1 MHLVHWEILQMNEE
15 DEEVDLSSLEN
26 FSLSPDWTSSK
37 KQNFPQN
44 NDRFLGSKNKDLRN
58 RAKGGQQRKKANF
71 AKRNTDHDKGWA
83 FTIIPDIKILQ
94 TIKLKLK
101 ETGITYS
108 LREIT
113 DVIAAKN
120 ERLMVKISS
129 KNPDNQI
136 WKSKTSGSYFI
147 SRESAVNHFF
157 STEEKTFIECKL
169 IEEVMPKGNFMY
181 IFQCPITKELLPPT
195 SFHGFEDVVRHH
207 IYSNRI
213 KSTHKKFVD
222 SLQKIEDHEKIDS
235 WAKSP
240 IKRYSYLLKIE
251 ENKEFRSIEALKL
264 AIEKDFFSNFFI
276 SKNNLTIAAN
286 NLSIIESP
294 LRAQVESFISDK
306 RKWSKELFT
315 SCLVSLKRSKYCI
328 FKKGEIIYVRQTNR
342 KSIEHFKTKKLT
354 SEIIA
359 VISSNSKISKKSL
372 LTKLQQK
379 EFDLKELVLEL
390 KWLVK
395 EGYIN
400 EYSDSSLEL
409 N

>member
-1 MHLVHWEILQMNEE
+1 LSIGEILQMNEE
-15 DEEVDLSSLEN
+15 DAEVDLSSLEN
-26 FSLSPDWTSSK
+26 FSLSPDWSSSK
-37 KQNFPQN
+37 KPNFPQRN
-44 NDRFLGSKNKDLRN
+44 ERFLGPKNKDSRN
-58 RAKGGQQRKKANF
+58 RPKGGQPRKKANYV
-71 AKRNTDHDKGWA
+71 KRNTDFDLGWS
-83 FTIIPDIKILQ
+83 FSIIPDVKILQ

-113 DVIAAKN
+113 DVIASKN
-120 ERLMVKISS
+120 ERLMVKIAS
-129 KNPDNQI
+129 KNPENQI
-136 WKSKTSGSYFI
+136 WKSKTSDSYFI
-147 SRESAVNHFF
+147 SRESAVNNFF
-157 STEEKTFIECKL
+157 SEEKTFIECKL

-213 KSTHKKFVD
+213 KSTHKKFID
-222 SLQKIEDHEKIDS
+222 SLQKIEDKEKIDL

-251 ENKEFRSIEALKL
+251 ENKEFQSIEALKL
-264 AIEKDFFSNFFI
+264 AIEKEFFSSFFI
-276 SKNNLTIAAN
+276 SKNSLTIAAN

-294 LRAQVESFISDK
+294 LRAQIESFISDK
-306 RKWSKELFT
+306 RKWLKDLFT

-328 FKKGEIIYVRQTNR
+328 FKKGEIIYVRQANR
-342 KSIEHFKTKKLT
+342 KSIENFETKKLT

-359 VISSNSKISKKSL
+359 IISSDSKVSKKSL
-372 LTKLQQK
+372 STKLQQK
-379 EFDLKELVLEL
+379 GFDLKELVLEL

>member
-1 MHLVHWEILQMNEE
+1 MPIGEGLQVNEE
-15 DEEVDLSSLEN
+15 DAEVDLSSLEN
-26 FSLSPDWTSSK
+26 FSLSPDWTSPK
-37 KQNFPQN
+37 KPNLPQKN
-44 NDRFLGSKNKDLRN
+44 ERFLGSKNRDSRN
-58 RAKGGQQRKKANF
+58 RAKGGQNRKRPNYP
-71 AKRNTDHDKGWA
+71 KRNTEYDLGWS
-83 FTIIPDIKILQ
+83 FTIIPDVKILQ

-113 DVIAAKN
+113 DVIASKN
-120 ERLMVKISS
+120 ERLMVKIAS
-129 KNPDNQI
+129 KNPENQI
-136 WKSKTSGSYFI
+136 WKSKTSDSYFI
-147 SRESAVNHFF
+147 SRESAVNNFF
-157 STEEKTFIECKL
+157 SEEKTFIECKL

-213 KSTHKKFVD
+213 KSTHKKFID
-222 SLQKIEDHEKIDS
+222 SLQKIEDKEKIDL

-251 ENKEFRSIEALKL
+251 ENKEFQSIEALKL
-264 AIEKDFFSNFFI
+264 AIEKEFFSSFFI
-276 SKNNLTIAAN
+276 SKNSLTIAAN

-294 LRAQVESFISDK
+294 LRAQIESFISDK
-306 RKWSKELFT
+306 RKWLKDLFT

-328 FKKGEIIYVRQTNR
+328 FKKGEIIYVRQANR
-342 KSIEHFKTKKLT
+342 KSIENFETKKLT

-359 VISSNSKISKKSL
+359 IISSDSKVSKKSL
-372 LTKLQQK
+372 STKLQQK
-379 EFDLKELVLEL
+379 GFDLKELVLEL

>member
-1 MHLVHWEILQMNEE
+1 MNEE
-15 DEEVDLSSLEN
+15 DAEVDLSSLEN
-26 FSLSPDWTSSK
+26 FSLSPDWSSSK
-37 KQNFPQN
+37 KPNFPQRN
-44 NDRFLGSKNKDLRN
+44 ERFLGPKNKDSRN
-58 RAKGGQQRKKANF
+58 RPKGGQPRKKANY
-71 AKRNTDHDKGWA
+71 AKRNTDFDLGWS
-83 FTIIPDIKILQ
+83 FSIIPDVKILQ

-113 DVIAAKN
+113 DVIASKN
-120 ERLMVKISS
+120 ERLMVKIAS
-129 KNPDNQI
+129 KNPENQI
-136 WKSKTSGSYFI
+136 WKSKTSDSYFI
-147 SRESAVNHFF
+147 SRESAVNNFF
-157 STEEKTFIECKL
+157 SEEKTFIECKL

-213 KSTHKKFVD
+213 KSTHKKFID
-222 SLQKIEDHEKIDS
+222 SLQKIEDKEKIDL

-251 ENKEFRSIEALKL
+251 ENKEFQSIEALKL
-264 AIEKDFFSNFFI
+264 AIEKEFFSNFFI
-276 SKNNLTIAAN
+276 SKNSLTIAAN

-294 LRAQVESFISDK
+294 LRAQIESFISDK
-306 RKWSKELFT
+306 RKWLKDLFT

-328 FKKGEIIYVRQTNR
+328 FKKGEIIYVRQANR
-342 KSIEHFKTKKLT
+342 KSIENFETKKLT

-359 VISSNSKISKKSL
+359 IISSDSKVSKKSL
-372 LTKLQQK
+372 STKLQQK
-379 EFDLKELVLEL
+379 GFDLKELVLEL

>member
-1 MHLVHWEILQMNEE
+1 MNEE
-15 DEEVDLSSLEN
+15 DAEVDLSSLEN
-26 FSLSPDWTSSK
+26 FSLSPDWSSSK
-37 KQNFPQN
+37 KPNFPQRN
-44 NDRFLGSKNKDLRN
+44 ERFLGPKNKDSRN
-58 RAKGGQQRKKANF
+58 RPKGGQPRKKANY
-71 AKRNTDHDKGWA
+71 AKRNTDFDLGWS
-83 FTIIPDIKILQ
+83 FSIIPDVKILQ

-113 DVIAAKN
+113 DVIASKN
-120 ERLMVKISS
+120 ERLMVKIAS
-129 KNPDNQI
+129 KNPENQI
-136 WKSKTSGSYFI
+136 WKSKTSDSYFI
-147 SRESAVNHFF
+147 SRESAVNNFF
-157 STEEKTFIECKL
+157 SEEKTFIECKL

-213 KSTHKKFVD
+213 KSTHEKFID
-222 SLQKIEDHEKIDS
+222 SLQKIEDKEKIDL

-251 ENKEFRSIEALKL
+251 ENKEFQSIEALKL
-264 AIEKDFFSNFFI
+264 AIEKEFFSSFFI
-276 SKNNLTIAAN
+276 SKNSLTIAAN

-294 LRAQVESFISDK
+294 LRAQIESFISDK
-306 RKWSKELFT
+306 RKWLKDLFT

-328 FKKGEIIYVRQTNR
+328 FKKGEIIYVRQANR
-342 KSIEHFKTKKLT
+342 KSIENFETKKLT

-359 VISSNSKISKKSL
+359 IISSDSKVSKKSL
-372 LTKLQQK
+372 STKLQQK
-379 EFDLKELVLEL
+379 GFDLKELVLEL

>member
-1 MHLVHWEILQMNEE
+1 MNEE
-15 DEEVDLSSLEN
+15 DAEVDLSSLEN
-26 FSLSPDWTSSK
+26 FSLSPDWSSSK
-37 KQNFPQN
+37 KPNFPPRN
-44 NDRFLGSKNKDLRN
+44 ERFLGPKNKDSRN
-58 RAKGGQQRKKANF
+58 RPKGGQPRKKANYV
-71 AKRNTDHDKGWA
+71 KRNTDFDLGWS
-83 FTIIPDIKILQ
+83 FSIIPDVKILQ

-113 DVIAAKN
+113 DVIASKN
-120 ERLMVKISS
+120 ERLMVKIAS
-129 KNPDNQI
+129 KNPENQI
-136 WKSKTSGSYFI
+136 WKSKTSDSYFI
-147 SRESAVNHFF
+147 SRESAVNNFF
-157 STEEKTFIECKL
+157 SEEKTFIECKL

-213 KSTHKKFVD
+213 KSTHKKFID
-222 SLQKIEDHEKIDS
+222 SLQKIEDKEKIDL

-251 ENKEFRSIEALKL
+251 ENKEFQSIEALKL
-264 AIEKDFFSNFFI
+264 AIEKEFFSSFFI
-276 SKNNLTIAAN
+276 SKNSLTIAAN

-294 LRAQVESFISDK
+294 LRAQIESFISDK
-306 RKWSKELFT
+306 RKWLKDLFT

-328 FKKGEIIYVRQTNR
+328 FKKGEIIYVRQANR
-342 KSIEHFKTKKLT
+342 KSIENFETKKLT

-359 VISSNSKISKKSL
+359 IISSDSKVSKKSL
-372 LTKLQQK
+372 STKLQQK
-379 EFDLKELVLEL
+379 GFDLKELVLEL

>member
-1 MHLVHWEILQMNEE
+1 MNEE
-15 DEEVDLSSLEN
+15 DAEVDLSSLEN
-26 FSLSPDWTSSK
+26 FSLSPDWSSSK
-37 KQNFPQN
+37 KPNFPQRN
-44 NDRFLGSKNKDLRN
+44 ERFLGPKNKDSRN
-58 RAKGGQQRKKANF
+58 RPKGGQPRKKANY
-71 AKRNTDHDKGWA
+71 AKRNTDFDLGWS
-83 FTIIPDIKILQ
+83 FTIIPDVKILQ

-113 DVIAAKN
+113 DVIASKN
-120 ERLMVKISS
+120 ERLMVKIAS
-129 KNPDNQI
+129 KNPENQI
-136 WKSKTSGSYFI
+136 WKSKTSDTYFI
-147 SRESAVNHFF
+147 SRESAVNNFF
-157 STEEKTFIECKL
+157 SEEKTFIECKL

-213 KSTHKKFVD
+213 KSTHKKFID
-222 SLQKIEDHEKIDS
+222 SLQKIEDKEKIDL

-251 ENKEFRSIEALKL
+251 ENKEFQSIEALKL
-264 AIEKDFFSNFFI
+264 AIEKEFFSNFFI
-276 SKNNLTIAAN
+276 SKNSLTIAAN

-294 LRAQVESFISDK
+294 LRAQIESFISDK
-306 RKWSKELFT
+306 RKWLKDLFT

-328 FKKGEIIYVRQTNR
+328 FKKGEIIYVRQANR
-342 KSIEHFKTKKLT
+342 KSIENFETKKLT

-359 VISSNSKISKKSL
+359 IISSDSKVSKKSL
-372 LTKLQQK
+372 STKLQQK
-379 EFDLKELVLEL
+379 GFDLKELVLEL

>member
-1 MHLVHWEILQMNEE
+1 MNEE
-15 DEEVDLSSLEN
+15 DAEVDLSSLEN
-26 FSLSPDWTSSK
+26 FSLSPDWSSSK
-37 KQNFPQN
+37 KPNFPPRN
-44 NDRFLGSKNKDLRN
+44 ERFLGPKNKDSRN
-58 RAKGGQQRKKANF
+58 RPKGGQPRKKANY
-71 AKRNTDHDKGWA
+71 AKRNTDFDLGWS
-83 FTIIPDIKILQ
+83 FSIIPDVKILQ

-113 DVIAAKN
+113 DVIASKN
-120 ERLMVKISS
+120 ERLMVKIAS
-129 KNPDNQI
+129 KNPENQI
-136 WKSKTSGSYFI
+136 WKSKTSDSYFI
-147 SRESAVNHFF
+147 SRESAVNNFF
-157 STEEKTFIECKL
+157 SEEKTFIECKL

-213 KSTHKKFVD
+213 KSTHKKFID
-222 SLQKIEDHEKIDS
+222 SLQKIEDKEKIDL

-251 ENKEFRSIEALKL
+251 ENKEFQSIEALKL
-264 AIEKDFFSNFFI
+264 AIEKEFFSSFFI
-276 SKNNLTIAAN
+276 SKNSLTIAAN

-294 LRAQVESFISDK
+294 LRAQIESFISDK
-306 RKWSKELFT
+306 RKWLKDLFT

-328 FKKGEIIYVRQTNR
+328 FKKGEIIYVRQANR
-342 KSIEHFKTKKLT
+342 KSIENFETKKLT

-359 VISSNSKISKKSL
+359 IISSDSKVSKKSL
-372 LTKLQQK
+372 STKLQQK
-379 EFDLKELVLEL
+379 GFDLKELVLEL

>member
-1 MHLVHWEILQMNEE
+1 MNEE
-15 DEEVDLSSLEN
+15 DAEVDLSSLEN
-26 FSLSPDWTSSK
+26 FSLSPDWSSSK
-37 KQNFPQN
+37 KPNFPPRN
-44 NDRFLGSKNKDLRN
+44 ERFLGPKNKDSRS
-58 RAKGGQQRKKANF
+58 RPKGGQSRKKANYV
-71 AKRNTDHDKGWA
+71 KRNTDFDLGWS
-83 FTIIPDIKILQ
+83 FSIIPDVKILQ

-113 DVIAAKN
+113 DVIASKN
-120 ERLMVKISS
+120 ERLMVKIAS
-129 KNPDNQI
+129 KNPENQI
-136 WKSKTSGSYFI
+136 WKSKTSDSYFI
-147 SRESAVNHFF
+147 SRESAVNNFF
-157 STEEKTFIECKL
+157 SEEKTFIECKL

-213 KSTHKKFVD
+213 KSTHKKFID
-222 SLQKIEDHEKIDS
+222 SLQKIEDKEKIDL

-251 ENKEFRSIEALKL
+251 ENKEFQSIEALKL
-264 AIEKDFFSNFFI
+264 AIEKEFFSNFFI
-276 SKNNLTIAAN
+276 SKNSLTIAAN

-294 LRAQVESFISDK
+294 LRAQIESFISDK
-306 RKWSKELFT
+306 RKWLKDLFT

-328 FKKGEIIYVRQTNR
+328 FKKGEIIYVRQANR
-342 KSIEHFKTKKLT
+342 KSIENFETKKLT

-359 VISSNSKISKKSL
+359 IISSDSKVSKKSL
-372 LTKLQQK
+372 STKLQQK
-379 EFDLKELVLEL
+379 GFDLKELVLEL

>member
-1 MHLVHWEILQMNEE
+1 MNEE
-15 DEEVDLSSLEN
+15 DAEVDLSSLEN
-26 FSLSPDWTSSK
+26 FSLSPDWSSSK
-37 KQNFPQN
+37 KPNFPQRN
-44 NDRFLGSKNKDLRN
+44 ERFLGPKNKDSRN
-58 RAKGGQQRKKANF
+58 RPKGGQPRKKANY
-71 AKRNTDHDKGWA
+71 AKRNTDFDLGWS
-83 FTIIPDIKILQ
+83 FTIIPDVKILQ

-113 DVIAAKN
+113 DVIASKN
-120 ERLMVKISS
+120 ERLMVKIAS
-129 KNPDNQI
+129 KNPENQI
-136 WKSKTSGSYFI
+136 WKSKTSDSYFI
-147 SRESAVNHFF
+147 SRESAVNNFF
-157 STEEKTFIECKL
+157 SEEKTFIECKL

-213 KSTHKKFVD
+213 KSTHKKFID
-222 SLQKIEDHEKIDS
+222 SLQKIEDKEKIDL

-251 ENKEFRSIEALKL
+251 ENKEFQSIEALKL
-264 AIEKDFFSNFFI
+264 AIEKEFFSNFFI
-276 SKNNLTIAAN
+276 SKNSLTIAAN

-294 LRAQVESFISDK
+294 LRAQIESFISDK
-306 RKWSKELFT
+306 RKWLKDLFT

-328 FKKGEIIYVRQTNR
+328 FKKGEIIYVRQANR
-342 KSIEHFKTKKLT
+342 KSIENFETKKLT

-359 VISSNSKISKKSL
+359 IISSDSKVSKKSL
-372 LTKLQQK
+372 STKLQQK
-379 EFDLKELVLEL
+379 GFDLKELVLEL

>member
-1 MHLVHWEILQMNEE
+1 MNEE
-15 DEEVDLSSLEN
+15 DAEVDLSSLEN
-26 FSLSPDWTSSK
+26 FSLSPDWSSSK
-37 KQNFPQN
+37 KPNFPQRN
-44 NDRFLGSKNKDLRN
+44 ERFLGPKNKDSRN
-58 RAKGGQQRKKANF
+58 RPKGGQPRKKANYV
-71 AKRNTDHDKGWA
+71 KRNTDFDLGWS
-83 FTIIPDIKILQ
+83 FSIIPDVKILQ

-113 DVIAAKN
+113 DVIASKN
-120 ERLMVKISS
+120 ERLMVKIAS
-129 KNPDNQI
+129 KNPENQI
-136 WKSKTSGSYFI
+136 WKSKTSDSYFI
-147 SRESAVNHFF
+147 SRESAVNNFF
-157 STEEKTFIECKL
+157 SEEKTFIECKL

-213 KSTHKKFVD
+213 KSTHEKFID
-222 SLQKIEDHEKIDS
+222 SLQKIEDKEKIDL

-251 ENKEFRSIEALKL
+251 ENKEFQSIEALKL
-264 AIEKDFFSNFFI
+264 AIEKEFFSSFFI
-276 SKNNLTIAAN
+276 SKNSLTIAAN

-294 LRAQVESFISDK
+294 LRAQIESFISDK
-306 RKWSKELFT
+306 RKWLKDLFT

-328 FKKGEIIYVRQTNR
+328 FKKGEIIYVRQANR
-342 KSIEHFKTKKLT
+342 KSIENFETKKLT

-359 VISSNSKISKKSL
+359 IISSDSKVSKKSL
-372 LTKLQQK
+372 STKLQQK
-379 EFDLKELVLEL
+379 GFDLKELVLEL

>member
-1 MHLVHWEILQMNEE
+1 MSIGEILQMNEE
-15 DEEVDLSSLEN
+15 DAEVDLSSLEN
-26 FSLSPDWTSSK
+26 FSLSPDWSSSK
-37 KQNFPQN
+37 KPNFPQRN
-44 NDRFLGSKNKDLRN
+44 ERFLGPKNKDSRN
-58 RAKGGQQRKKANF
+58 RPKGGQPRKKANYV
-71 AKRNTDHDKGWA
+71 KRNTDFDLGWS
-83 FTIIPDIKILQ
+83 FSIIPDVKILQ

-113 DVIAAKN
+113 DVIASKN
-120 ERLMVKISS
+120 ERLMVKIAS
-129 KNPDNQI
+129 KNPENQI
-136 WKSKTSGSYFI
+136 WKSKTSDSYFI
-147 SRESAVNHFF
+147 SRESAINNFF
-157 STEEKTFIECKL
+157 SEEKTFIECKL

-213 KSTHKKFVD
+213 KSTHKKFID
-222 SLQKIEDHEKIDS
+222 SLQKIEDKEKIDL

-251 ENKEFRSIEALKL
+251 ENKEFQSIEALKL
-264 AIEKDFFSNFFI
+264 AIEKEFFSSFFI
-276 SKNNLTIAAN
+276 SKNSLTIAAN

-294 LRAQVESFISDK
+294 LRAQIESFICDK
-306 RKWSKELFT
+306 RKWLKDLFT

-328 FKKGEIIYVRQTNR
+328 FKKGEIIYVRQANR
-342 KSIEHFKTKKLT
+342 KSIENFETKKLT

-359 VISSNSKISKKSL
+359 IISSDSKVSKKSL
-372 LTKLQQK
+372 STKLQQK
-379 EFDLKELVLEL
+379 GFDLKELVLEL

>member
-1 MHLVHWEILQMNEE
+1 MSIGEILQMNEE
-15 DEEVDLSSLEN
+15 DAEVDLSSLEN
-26 FSLSPDWTSSK
+26 FSLSPDWSSSK
-37 KQNFPQN
+37 KPNFPQRN
-44 NDRFLGSKNKDLRN
+44 ERFLGPKNKDSRN
-58 RAKGGQQRKKANF
+58 RPKGGQPRKKANYV
-71 AKRNTDHDKGWA
+71 KRNTDFDLGWS
-83 FTIIPDIKILQ
+83 FSIIPDVKILQ

-113 DVIAAKN
+113 DVIASKN
-120 ERLMVKISS
+120 ERLMVKIAS
-129 KNPDNQI
+129 KNPENQI
-136 WKSKTSGSYFI
+136 WKSKTSDSYFI
-147 SRESAVNHFF
+147 SRESAVNNFF
-157 STEEKTFIECKL
+157 SEEKTFIECKL

-213 KSTHKKFVD
+213 KSTHEKFID
-222 SLQKIEDHEKIDS
+222 SLQKIEDKEKIDL

-251 ENKEFRSIEALKL
+251 ENKEFQSIEALKL
-264 AIEKDFFSNFFI
+264 AIEKEFFSSFFI
-276 SKNNLTIAAN
+276 SKNSLTIAAN

-294 LRAQVESFISDK
+294 LRAQIESFISDK
-306 RKWSKELFT
+306 RKWLKDLFT

-328 FKKGEIIYVRQTNR
+328 FKKGEIIYVRQANR

-359 VISSNSKISKKSL
+359 VISSDSKITKKSL

-395 EGYIN
+395 EGYVN

>member
-1 MHLVHWEILQMNEE
+1 MNEE
-15 DEEVDLSSLEN
+15 DAEVDLSSLEN
-26 FSLSPDWTSSK
+26 FSLSPDWSSSK
-37 KQNFPQN
+37 KPNFPQRN
-44 NDRFLGSKNKDLRN
+44 ERFLGPKNKDSRN
-58 RAKGGQQRKKANF
+58 RPKSGQPRKKANYV
-71 AKRNTDHDKGWA
+71 KRNTDFDLGWS
-83 FTIIPDIKILQ
+83 FSIIPDVKILQ

-113 DVIAAKN
+113 DVIASKN
-120 ERLMVKISS
+120 ERLMVKIAS
-129 KNPDNQI
+129 KNPENQI
-136 WKSKTSGSYFI
+136 WKSKTSDSYFI
-147 SRESAVNHFF
+147 SRESAVNNFF
-157 STEEKTFIECKL
+157 SEEKTFIECKL

-213 KSTHKKFVD
+213 KSTHKKFID
-222 SLQKIEDHEKIDS
+222 SLQKIEDKEKIDL

-251 ENKEFRSIEALKL
+251 ENKEFQSIEALKL
-264 AIEKDFFSNFFI
+264 AIEKEFFSSFFI
-276 SKNNLTIAAN
+276 SKNSLTIAAN

-294 LRAQVESFISDK
+294 LRAQIESFISDK
-306 RKWSKELFT
+306 RKWLKDLFT

-328 FKKGEIIYVRQTNR
+328 FKKGEIIYVRQANR
-342 KSIEHFKTKKLT
+342 KSIENFETKKLT

-359 VISSNSKISKKSL
+359 IISSDSKVSKKSL
-372 LTKLQQK
+372 STKLQQK
-379 EFDLKELVLEL
+379 GFDLKELVLEL

>member
-1 MHLVHWEILQMNEE
+1 MNEE
-15 DEEVDLSSLEN
+15 DAEVDLSSLEN
-26 FSLSPDWTSSK
+26 FSLSPDWSSSK
-37 KQNFPQN
+37 KPNFPQRN
-44 NDRFLGSKNKDLRN
+44 ERFLGPKNKDSRN
-58 RAKGGQQRKKANF
+58 RPKGGQPRKKANY
-71 AKRNTDHDKGWA
+71 AKRNTDFDLGWS
-83 FTIIPDIKILQ
+83 FSIIPDVKILQ

-113 DVIAAKN
+113 DVIASKN
-120 ERLMVKISS
+120 ERLMVKIAS
-129 KNPDNQI
+129 KNPENQI
-136 WKSKTSGSYFI
+136 WKSKTSDSYFI
-147 SRESAVNHFF
+147 SRESAVNNFF
-157 STEEKTFIECKL
+157 SEEKTFIECKL

-213 KSTHKKFVD
+213 KSTHKKFID
-222 SLQKIEDHEKIDS
+222 SLQKIEDKEKIDL

-251 ENKEFRSIEALKL
+251 ENKEFQSIEALKL
-264 AIEKDFFSNFFI
+264 AIEKEFFSSFFI
-276 SKNNLTIAAN
+276 SKNSLTIAAN

-294 LRAQVESFISDK
+294 LRAQIESFISDK
-306 RKWSKELFT
+306 RKWLKDLFT

-328 FKKGEIIYVRQTNR
+328 FKKGEIIYVRQANR
-342 KSIEHFKTKKLT
+342 KSIENFETKKLT

-359 VISSNSKISKKSL
+359 IISSDSKVSKKSL
-372 LTKLQQK
+372 STKLQQK
-379 EFDLKELVLEL
+379 GFDLKELVLEL

>member
-1 MHLVHWEILQMNEE
+1 MNEE
-15 DEEVDLSSLEN
+15 DAEVDLSSLEN
-26 FSLSPDWTSSK
+26 FSLSPDWSSSK
-37 KQNFPQN
+37 KPNFPQRN
-44 NDRFLGSKNKDLRN
+44 ERFLGPKNKDSRN
-58 RAKGGQQRKKANF
+58 RPKGGQPRKKANYV
-71 AKRNTDHDKGWA
+71 KRNTDFDLGWS
-83 FTIIPDIKILQ
+83 FSIIPDVKILQ

-113 DVIAAKN
+113 DVIASKN
-120 ERLMVKISS
+120 ERLMVKIAS
-129 KNPDNQI
+129 KNPENQI
-136 WKSKTSGSYFI
+136 WKSKTSDSYFI
-147 SRESAVNHFF
+147 SRESAINNFF
-157 STEEKTFIECKL
+157 SEEKTFIECKL

-213 KSTHKKFVD
+213 KSTHKKFID
-222 SLQKIEDHEKIDS
+222 SLQKIEDKEKIDL

-251 ENKEFRSIEALKL
+251 ENKEFQSIEALKL
-264 AIEKDFFSNFFI
+264 AIEKEFFSSFFI
-276 SKNNLTIAAN
+276 SKNSLTIAAN

-294 LRAQVESFISDK
+294 LRAQIESFICDK
-306 RKWSKELFT
+306 RKWLKDLFT

-328 FKKGEIIYVRQTNR
+328 FKKGEIIYVRQANR
-342 KSIEHFKTKKLT
+342 KSIENFETKKLT

-359 VISSNSKISKKSL
+359 IISSDSKVSKKSL
-372 LTKLQQK
+372 STKLQQK
-379 EFDLKELVLEL
+379 GFDLKELVLEL

>member
-1 MHLVHWEILQMNEE
+1 MNEE
-15 DEEVDLSSLEN
+15 DAEVDLSSLEN
-26 FSLSPDWTSSK
+26 FSLSPDWSSSK
-37 KQNFPQN
+37 KPNFPQRN
-44 NDRFLGSKNKDLRN
+44 ERFLGPKNKDSRN
-58 RAKGGQQRKKANF
+58 RPKGGQPRKKANY
-71 AKRNTDHDKGWA
+71 AKRNTDFDLGWS
-83 FTIIPDIKILQ
+83 FSIIPDVKILQ

-113 DVIAAKN
+113 DVIASKN
-120 ERLMVKISS
+120 ERLMVKIAS
-129 KNPDNQI
+129 KNPENQI
-136 WKSKTSGSYFI
+136 WKSKTSDSYFI
-147 SRESAVNHFF
+147 SRESAINNFF
-157 STEEKTFIECKL
+157 SEEKTFIECKL

-213 KSTHKKFVD
+213 KSTHKKFID
-222 SLQKIEDHEKIDS
+222 SLQKIEDKEKIDL

-251 ENKEFRSIEALKL
+251 ENKEFQSIEALKL
-264 AIEKDFFSNFFI
+264 AIEKEFFSSFFI
-276 SKNNLTIAAN
+276 SKNSLTIAAN

-294 LRAQVESFISDK
+294 LRAQIESFISDK
-306 RKWSKELFT
+306 RKWLKDLFT

-328 FKKGEIIYVRQTNR
+328 FKKGEIIYVRQANR

-359 VISSNSKISKKSL
+359 VISSDSKITKKSL

-395 EGYIN
+395 EGYVN

>member
-1 MHLVHWEILQMNEE
+1 MNEE
-15 DEEVDLSSLEN
+15 YEEVDLSSLEN

-37 KQNFPQN
+37 KQNFPKK
-44 NDRFLGSKNKDLRN
+44 NDHFLGSKNKDLRN
-58 RAKGGQQRKKANF
+58 RAKDGQHRKKANF
-71 AKRNTDHDKGWA
+71 AKRNTDYDKGWT
-83 FTIIPDIKILQ
+83 FTIIPDVKILQ
-94 TIKLKLK
+94 TIKFKLK

-120 ERLMVKISS
+120 ERLMVKITSQ
-129 KNPDNQI
+129 NPENQI

-157 STEEKTFIECKL
+157 FMEVKAFIECKL

-181 IFQCPITKELLPPT
+181 IFQCPITKEFLPPT

-207 IYSNRI
+207 IYSNCI

-222 SLQKIEDHEKIDS
+222 SLHKIEDQEKIDS

-240 IKRYSYLLKIE
+240 IKRYSYLLKVE

-328 FKKGEIIYVRQTNR
+328 FKKGEIIYVRQANR

-359 VISSNSKISKKSL
+359 VISSDSEISKKSL

-379 EFDLKELVLEL
+379 GFDLKELVLEL

>member
-1 MHLVHWEILQMNEE
+1 MNEE
-15 DEEVDLSSLEN
+15 DAEVDLSSLEN
-26 FSLSPDWTSSK
+26 FSLSPDWSSSK
-37 KQNFPQN
+37 KPNFPQRN
-44 NDRFLGSKNKDLRN
+44 ERFLGPKNKDSRN
-58 RAKGGQQRKKANF
+58 RPKGGQPRKKANYV
-71 AKRNTDHDKGWA
+71 KRNTDFDLGWS
-83 FTIIPDIKILQ
+83 FSIIPDVKILQ

-113 DVIAAKN
+113 DVIASKN
-120 ERLMVKISS
+120 ERLMVKIAS
-129 KNPDNQI
+129 KNPENQI
-136 WKSKTSGSYFI
+136 WKSKTSDSYFI
-147 SRESAVNHFF
+147 SRESAVNNFF
-157 STEEKTFIECKL
+157 SEEKTFIECKL

-213 KSTHKKFVD
+213 KSTHKKFID
-222 SLQKIEDHEKIDS
+222 SLQKIEDKEKIDL

-251 ENKEFRSIEALKL
+251 ENKEFLSIEALKL
-264 AIEKDFFSNFFI
+264 AIEKEFFSSFFI
-276 SKNNLTIAAN
+276 SKNSLTIAAN

-294 LRAQVESFISDK
+294 LRAQIESFISDK
-306 RKWSKELFT
+306 RKWLKDLFT

-328 FKKGEIIYVRQTNR
+328 FKKGEIIYVRQANR
-342 KSIEHFKTKKLT
+342 KSIENFETKKLT

-359 VISSNSKISKKSL
+359 IISSDSKVSKKSL
-372 LTKLQQK
+372 STKLQQK
-379 EFDLKELVLEL
+379 GFDLKELVLEL

>member
-120 ERLMVKISS
+120 ERLMVKIAS

>member
-1 MHLVHWEILQMNEE
+1 MNEE
-15 DEEVDLSSLEN
+15 DAEVDLSSLEN
-26 FSLSPDWTSSK
+26 FSLSPDWSSSK
-37 KQNFPQN
+37 KPNFPQSN
-44 NDRFLGSKNKDLRN
+44 ERFLGPKNKDSRN
-58 RAKGGQQRKKANF
+58 RPKGGQPRKKANY
-71 AKRNTDHDKGWA
+71 AKRNTDFDLGWS
-83 FTIIPDIKILQ
+83 FSIIPDVKILQ

-113 DVIAAKN
+113 DVIASKN
-120 ERLMVKISS
+120 ERLMVKIAS
-129 KNPDNQI
+129 KNPENQI
-136 WKSKTSGSYFI
+136 WKSKTSDSYFI
-147 SRESAVNHFF
+147 SRESAVNNFF
-157 STEEKTFIECKL
+157 SEEKTFIECKL

-213 KSTHKKFVD
+213 KSTHKKFID
-222 SLQKIEDHEKIDS
+222 SLQKIEDKEKIDL

-251 ENKEFRSIEALKL
+251 ENKEFQSIEALKL
-264 AIEKDFFSNFFI
+264 AIEKEFFSSFFI
-276 SKNNLTIAAN
+276 SKNSLTIAAN

-294 LRAQVESFISDK
+294 LRAQIESFISDK
-306 RKWSKELFT
+306 RKWLKDLFT

-328 FKKGEIIYVRQTNR
+328 FKKGEIIYVRQANR
-342 KSIEHFKTKKLT
+342 KSIENFETKKLT

-359 VISSNSKISKKSL
+359 IISSDSKVSKKSL
-372 LTKLQQK
+372 STKLQQK
-379 EFDLKELVLEL
+379 GFDLKELVLEL

>member
-1 MHLVHWEILQMNEE
+1 MNEE
-15 DEEVDLSSLEN
+15 DAEVDLSSLEN
-26 FSLSPDWTSSK
+26 FSLSPDWSSSK
-37 KQNFPQN
+37 KPNFPQRN
-44 NDRFLGSKNKDLRN
+44 ERFLGPKNKDSRN
-58 RAKGGQQRKKANF
+58 RPKGGQPRKKANY
-71 AKRNTDHDKGWA
+71 AKRNTDFDLGWS
-83 FTIIPDIKILQ
+83 FSIIPDVKILQ

-113 DVIAAKN
+113 DVIASKN
-120 ERLMVKISS
+120 ERLMVKIAS
-129 KNPDNQI
+129 KNPENQI
-136 WKSKTSGSYFI
+136 WKSKTSDSYFI
-147 SRESAVNHFF
+147 SRESAVNNFF
-157 STEEKTFIECKL
+157 SEEKTFIECKL

-213 KSTHKKFVD
+213 KSTHKKFID
-222 SLQKIEDHEKIDS
+222 SLQKIEDKEKIDL

-251 ENKEFRSIEALKL
+251 ENKEFQSIEALKL
-264 AIEKDFFSNFFI
+264 VIEKEFFSSFFI
-276 SKNNLTIAAN
+276 SKNSLTIAAN

-294 LRAQVESFISDK
+294 LRAQIESFISDK
-306 RKWSKELFT
+306 RKWLKDLFT

-328 FKKGEIIYVRQTNR
+328 FKKGEIIYVRQANR
-342 KSIEHFKTKKLT
+342 KSIENFETKKLT

-359 VISSNSKISKKSL
+359 IISSDSKVSKKSL
-372 LTKLQQK
+372 STKLQQK
-379 EFDLKELVLEL
+379 GFDLKELVLEL

>member
-1 MHLVHWEILQMNEE
+1 MNEE
-15 DEEVDLSSLEN
+15 DAEVDLSSLEN
-26 FSLSPDWTSSK
+26 FSLSPDWSSSK
-37 KQNFPQN
+37 KPNFPQRN
-44 NDRFLGSKNKDLRN
+44 ERFLGPKNKDSRN
-58 RAKGGQQRKKANF
+58 RPKGGQPRKKANY
-71 AKRNTDHDKGWA
+71 AKRNTDFDLGWS
-83 FTIIPDIKILQ
+83 FSIIPDVKILQ

-113 DVIAAKN
+113 DVIASKN
-120 ERLMVKISS
+120 ERLMVKIAS
-129 KNPDNQI
+129 KNPENQI
-136 WKSKTSGSYFI
+136 WKSKTSDSYFI
-147 SRESAVNHFF
+147 SRESAVNNFF
-157 STEEKTFIECKL
+157 SEEKTFIECKL

-213 KSTHKKFVD
+213 KSTHEKFID
-222 SLQKIEDHEKIDS
+222 SLQKIEDKEKIDL

-251 ENKEFRSIEALKL
+251 ENKEFQSIEALKL

-276 SKNNLTIAAN
+276 SKNSLTIAAN

-294 LRAQVESFISDK
+294 LRAQIESFISDK
-306 RKWSKELFT
+306 RKWLKDLFT

-328 FKKGEIIYVRQTNR
+328 FKKGEIIYVRQANR
-342 KSIEHFKTKKLT
+342 KSIENFETKKLT

-359 VISSNSKISKKSL
+359 IISSDSKVSKKSL
-372 LTKLQQK
+372 STKLQQK
-379 EFDLKELVLEL
+379 GFDLKELVLEL

>member
-1 MHLVHWEILQMNEE
+1 MNEE
-15 DEEVDLSSLEN
+15 DAEVDLSSLEN
-26 FSLSPDWTSSK
+26 FSLSPDWSSSK
-37 KQNFPQN
+37 KPNFPQRN
-44 NDRFLGSKNKDLRN
+44 ERFLGPKNKDSRN
-58 RAKGGQQRKKANF
+58 RPKGGQPRKKANYV
-71 AKRNTDHDKGWA
+71 KRNTDFDLGWS
-83 FTIIPDIKILQ
+83 FSIIPDVKILQ

-113 DVIAAKN
+113 DVIASKN
-120 ERLMVKISS
+120 ERLMVKIAS
-129 KNPDNQI
+129 KNPENQI
-136 WKSKTSGSYFI
+136 WKSKTSDSYFI
-147 SRESAVNHFF
+147 SRESAVNNFF
-157 STEEKTFIECKL
+157 SEEKTFIECKL

-213 KSTHKKFVD
+213 KSTHKKFID
-222 SLQKIEDHEKIDS
+222 SLQKIEDKEKIDL

-251 ENKEFRSIEALKL
+251 ENKEFQSIEALKL
-264 AIEKDFFSNFFI
+264 AIEKEFFSSFFI
-276 SKNNLTIAAN
+276 SKNSLTIAAN

-294 LRAQVESFISDK
+294 LRAQIESFISDK
-306 RKWSKELFT
+306 RKWLKDLFT

-328 FKKGEIIYVRQTNR
+328 FKKGEIIYVRQANR
-342 KSIEHFKTKKLT
+342 KSIENFETKKLT

-359 VISSNSKISKKSL
+359 IISSDSKVSKKSL
-372 LTKLQQK
+372 STKLQQK
-379 EFDLKELVLEL
+379 GFDLKELVLEL

>member
-1 MHLVHWEILQMNEE
+1 MNEE
-15 DEEVDLSSLEN
+15 DAEVDLSSLEN
-26 FSLSPDWTSSK
+26 FSLSPDWSSSK
-37 KQNFPQN
+37 KPNFPQRN
-44 NDRFLGSKNKDLRN
+44 ERFLGPKNKDSRN
-58 RAKGGQQRKKANF
+58 RPKGGQPRKKANYV
-71 AKRNTDHDKGWA
+71 KRNTDFDLGWS
-83 FTIIPDIKILQ
+83 FSIIPDVKILQ

-113 DVIAAKN
+113 DVIASKN
-120 ERLMVKISS
+120 ERLMVKIAS
-129 KNPDNQI
+129 KNPENQI
-136 WKSKTSGSYFI
+136 WKSKTSDSYFI
-147 SRESAVNHFF
+147 SRESAVNNFF
-157 STEEKTFIECKL
+157 SEEKTFIECKL

-213 KSTHKKFVD
+213 KSTHKKFID
-222 SLQKIEDHEKIDS
+222 SLQKIEDKEKIDL

-251 ENKEFRSIEALKL
+251 ENKEFQSIEALKL
-264 AIEKDFFSNFFI
+264 AIEKEFFSNFFI
-276 SKNNLTIAAN
+276 SKNSLTIAAN

-294 LRAQVESFISDK
+294 LQAQIESFISDK
-306 RKWSKELFT
+306 RKWLKDLFT

-328 FKKGEIIYVRQTNR
+328 FKKGEIIYVRQANR
-342 KSIEHFKTKKLT
+342 KSIENFETKKLT

-359 VISSNSKISKKSL
+359 IISSDSKVSKKSL
-372 LTKLQQK
+372 STKLQQK
-379 EFDLKELVLEL
+379 GFDLKELVLEL

>member
-1 MHLVHWEILQMNEE
+1 MSIGEILQMNEE
-15 DEEVDLSSLEN
+15 DAEVDLSSLEN
-26 FSLSPDWTSSK
+26 FSLSPDWSSSK
-37 KQNFPQN
+37 KPNFPQRN
-44 NDRFLGSKNKDLRN
+44 ERFLGPKNKDSRN
-58 RAKGGQQRKKANF
+58 RPKGGQPRKKANYV
-71 AKRNTDHDKGWA
+71 KRNTDFDLGWS
-83 FTIIPDIKILQ
+83 FSIIPDVKILQ

-113 DVIAAKN
+113 DVIASKN
-120 ERLMVKISS
+120 ERLMVKIAS
-129 KNPDNQI
+129 KNPENQI
-136 WKSKTSGSYFI
+136 WKSKTSDSYFI
-147 SRESAVNHFF
+147 SRESAVNNFF
-157 STEEKTFIECKL
+157 SEEKTFIECKL

-213 KSTHKKFVD
+213 KSTHKKFID
-222 SLQKIEDHEKIDS
+222 SLQKIEDKEKIDL

-251 ENKEFRSIEALKL
+251 ENKEFQSIEALKL
-264 AIEKDFFSNFFI
+264 AIEKEFFSSFFI
-276 SKNNLTIAAN
+276 SKNSLTIAAN

-294 LRAQVESFISDK
+294 LRAQIESFISDK
-306 RKWSKELFT
+306 RKWLKDLFT

-328 FKKGEIIYVRQTNR
+328 FKKGEIIYVRQANR
-342 KSIEHFKTKKLT
+342 KSIENFETKKLT

-359 VISSNSKISKKSL
+359 IISSDSKVSKKSL
-372 LTKLQQK
+372 STKLQQK
-379 EFDLKELVLEL
+379 GFDLKELVLEL

>member
-1 MHLVHWEILQMNEE
+1 MPIGKVLQMNEE
-15 DEEVDLSSLEN
+15 DAEVDLSSLEN

-37 KQNFPQN
+37 KPNFPPKNELFQ
-44 NDRFLGSKNKDLRN
+44 GSKNRDSRN
-58 RAKGGQQRKKANF
+58 RAKGGQNRKKTNYPR
-71 AKRNTDHDKGWA
+71 RNTDYDLGWS
-83 FTIIPDIKILQ
+83 FTIIPDVKILQ

-120 ERLMVKISS
+120 ERLMVKIAS
-129 KNPDNQI
+129 KNPENQI
-136 WKSKTSGSYFI
+136 WKSKTSDSYFM
-147 SRESAVNHFF
+147 SKESAVSNFF
-157 STEEKTFIECKL
+157 SREEKTFIECKL
-169 IEEVMPKGNFMY
+169 MEEVMPKGNFMY

-213 KSTHKKFVD
+213 KSTHKKFID
-222 SLQKIEDHEKIDS
+222 SLQKIEDKEKIDL

-251 ENKEFRSIEALKL
+251 ENKEFQSIEALKL
-264 AIEKDFFSNFFI
+264 AIEKEFFSSFFI
-276 SKNNLTIAAN
+276 SKNSLTIAAN

-294 LRAQVESFISDK
+294 LRAQIESFISDK

-328 FKKGEIIYVRQTNR
+328 FKKGEIIYVRQANR
-342 KSIEHFKTKKLT
+342 KSIENFKTKKLT

-359 VISSNSKISKKSL
+359 IISSDSKVSKKSL
-372 LTKLQQK
+372 LTELQQK

>member
-1 MHLVHWEILQMNEE
+1 MNEE
-15 DEEVDLSSLEN
+15 DAEVDLSSLEN
-26 FSLSPDWTSSK
+26 FSLSPDWSSSK
-37 KQNFPQN
+37 KPNFPQRN
-44 NDRFLGSKNKDLRN
+44 ERFLGPKNKDSRN
-58 RAKGGQQRKKANF
+58 RPKGGQPRKKANYV
-71 AKRNTDHDKGWA
+71 KRNTDFDLGWS
-83 FTIIPDIKILQ
+83 FSIIPDVKILQ

-113 DVIAAKN
+113 DVIASKN
-120 ERLMVKISS
+120 ERLMVKIAS
-129 KNPDNQI
+129 KNPENQI
-136 WKSKTSGSYFI
+136 WKSKTSDSYFI
-147 SRESAVNHFF
+147 SRESAVNNFF
-157 STEEKTFIECKL
+157 SEEKTFIECKL

-213 KSTHKKFVD
+213 KSTHKKFID
-222 SLQKIEDHEKIDS
+222 SLQKIEDKEKIDL

-251 ENKEFRSIEALKL
+251 ENKEFQSIEALKL
-264 AIEKDFFSNFFI
+264 AIEKEFFSNFFI
-276 SKNNLTIAAN
+276 SKNSLTIAAN

-294 LRAQVESFISDK
+294 LRAQIESFISDK
-306 RKWSKELFT
+306 RKWLKDLFT

-328 FKKGEIIYVRQTNR
+328 FKKGEIIYVRQANR
-342 KSIEHFKTKKLT
+342 KSIENFETKKLT

-359 VISSNSKISKKSL
+359 IISSDSKVSKKSL
-372 LTKLQQK
+372 STKLQQK
-379 EFDLKELVLEL
+379 GFDLKELVLEL